1 MERKLKNQI
10 RYIKTADIVPHPDNP
25 RQDLGDL
32 TELADSIR
40 AKGILENLVVIRNP
54 ENFRR
59 IAFSEGGSAELWD
72 NVNAPEFMVVIGHRR
87 LAAAKLAGLES
98 VPCVLQDMTRDEAI
112 AAMLTENG
120 QRTAL
125 TPYEEACGF
134 RQLSLDMGKSVKQI
148 SEMTG
153 FGETTI
159 RGRLKIAGLDGGKT
173 KKALERGATLA
184 DFVELSKLKDPDL
197 INKVLDKAGTP
208 NFKNALKS
216 AEQEERHQALLE
228 RWTSEAGVFAERV
241 TTVNHLTMAFVRSY
255 DTYSDKKLS
264 VERPGDAGERRYYYT
279 VNSPRL
285 SLYREI
291 TEQDNAEKA
300 AIAEA
305 KAAAEAAR
313 KARQAKLG
321 EITARHFAL
330 RKEFVAECAPTPG
343 QFAPVMGYVAR
354 MLSETGRVRPE
365 CDLKLLGELL
375 GVSFERL
382 TWADAQKE
390 IAEFLCS
397 GVRKHPEARLL
408 LCAAYAMTDR
418 HTNGYYKPEWN
429 QSTGVIE
436 VKYKENPG
444 LDRLYDLLTTLGY
457 EVSEEET
464 QMLTGK
470 HELFREDS
478 GGVT

>member
-1 MERKLKNQI
+1 MELKVKNQI

-54 ENFRR
+54 ENFKR
-59 IAFSEGGSAELWD
+59 IAFPEGGSAELWD
-72 NVNAPEFMVVIGHRR
+72 KANAPEFMVVIGHRR

-98 VPCVLQDMTRDEAI
+98 VPCVVQDMTRDEAI

-134 RQLSLDMGKSVKQI
+134 RQLSLDMGKSVRQI

-159 RGRLKIAGLDGGKT
+159 RGRLKIAGLDGGKA
-173 KKALERGATLA
+173 KKALERGATLS
-184 DFVELSKLKDPDL
+184 DFAELNRLKDPDL
-197 INKVLDKAGTP
+197 KNKVLDKAGTP

-216 AEQEERHQALLE
+216 AEREQKYQELLD
-228 RWTSEAGVFAERV
+228 RWAAEAGAFAERV
-241 TTVNHLTMAFVRSY
+241 QTVNRLKMSFVRSY
-255 DTYSDKKLS
+255 CTYSDGKLS

-279 VNSPRL
+279 VDSPYV

-291 TEQDNAEKA
+291 TEQDDAEKA

-305 KAAAEAAR
+305 KAAAEAGR

-330 RKEFVAECAPTPG
+330 RKEFVAECAPSPG
-343 QFAPVMGYVAR
+343 QFAPVMGYVAQ
-354 MLSETGRVRPE
+354 MLSETGRVRQE

-382 TWADAQKE
+382 TWANAQKK

-397 GVRKHPEARLL
+397 SVRKHPEARLL
-408 LCAAYAMTDR
+408 LCVAYAMTDKY
-418 HTNGYYKPEWN
+418 TNGYYKPEWN
-429 QSTGVIE
+429 QSTGVME
-436 VKYKENPG
+436 VKYRENPG
-444 LDRLYDLLTTLGY
+444 LDRLYDLLTALGY

-464 QMLTGK
+464 QMLTGT
-470 HELFREDS
+470 HELFRED
-478 GGVT
+478 GGCVT